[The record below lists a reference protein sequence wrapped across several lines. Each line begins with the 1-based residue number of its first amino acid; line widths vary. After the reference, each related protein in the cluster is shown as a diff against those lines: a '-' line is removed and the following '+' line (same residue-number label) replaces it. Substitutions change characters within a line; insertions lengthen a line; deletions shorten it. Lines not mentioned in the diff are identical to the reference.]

1 MIVGGLKSSTSR
13 RRYRKDNRE
22 VKLIH
27 TKPSQPLHWSEQ
39 PITFS
44 RADHLVH
51 IPNPGSYP
59 LVVEPIVE
67 GTLVAQTLIDGGVG
81 SMSSSSTP

>member
-1 MIVGGLKSSTSR
+1 
-13 RRYRKDNRE
+13 
-22 VKLIH
+22 
-27 TKPSQPLHWSEQ
+27 
-39 PITFS
+39 
-44 RADHLVH
+44 LVH

-67 GTLVAQTLIDGGVG
+67 GTLLAQTLIDGGVG